1 MRKILSV
8 VLSIMIIITAYG
20 GALDA
25 MAETKEIQLWSGNL
39 DLGGCVVSEITDA
52 EENGYLVQFS
62 VKKPFESIIMAVRTW
77 DVLPDA
83 SFSLYEFDYDV
94 ETTLNTEPIKTE
106 HFTEIQNT
114 QEFKFGEQPAG
125 EYLLRIHNVE
135 GRLGIWSSQ
144 YLTRNGVRAIFAGNA
159 LENGVYGY
167 IRFTDA
173 TYENE
178 EEYFGDLT
186 EYRISG
192 GSHTPPPEYEY
203 PDDSAVSTMNVN
215 PSSWS
220 AVDGLGRTLSTS
232 ETVGKTKED
241 KFVGCFYWIWHER
254 FSEYNGWNVE
264 KIVKMHPDAINDYN
278 HAVWEGTVNTTQFFW
293 NDPLFGNYRTSDE
306 YVLRKHAEMLADAGV
321 DVIIFDASNAAEVW
335 KNGYDRL
342 FQVFE
347 KAKSDGVKVP
357 QIAFLLNF
365 SGGSDCRSQ
374 LHQLYSD
381 IYYRQRYQDLW
392 FYWQGKPLILA
403 QKKCLNLRDDLDRNI
418 SKFFTF
424 KTDDPSYFSKDT
436 NYNDNVWGWCSD
448 YPQTKYGLK
457 DGKPEMMTVSVAQNI
472 HDGKLVAMN
481 CVEGAQGRSF
491 THGDYSYSYEY
502 AGKTITVDSEI
513 ENSKYYGLNF
523 QQQWDYVHECDPEFV
538 FITGFNEWIAGRF
551 ENWEGTSNAFP
562 DQYRDEYSRDIEP
575 SKGELKDYY
584 YYQMIENIRRFK
596 GCESVEK
603 AFETNTVDIL
613 GDASQWDNIGI
624 EYNHYTGSTIARDSA
639 GYKGCYYKSDTMRN
653 DIVSSKVAFDDNN
666 VYFMVKTAEEISPYT
681 DNAWMRLLVDTDF
694 SGISPNWEGFEY
706 IVNRVSPSSDLATL
720 ERSKGGW
727 DFETVGQIRYSV
739 RNNVMQLEIPREMLG
754 MEKGGDVPDFN
765 FKWSD
770 NMQTDG
776 DIMDF
781 YLSGDVA
788 PGGRFTFAF
797 SSDIVGAE
805 DLGDVDFDGNVTS
818 SDALKVLQHSV
829 GKVDFTP
836 KQKKVANVTGGDKIT
851 SLDALNILQ
860 YSVGKIK
867 EFAIVKKKG

>member
-1 MRKILSV
+1 MKKILSV
-8 VLSIMIIITAYG
+8 LLVIMIITMTACA
-20 GALDA
+20 GAFNPMD
-25 MAETKEIQLWSGNL
+25 ETKDVQLWSGDL

-52 EENGYLVQFS
+52 EEDGYLVQFS
-62 VKKPFESIIMAVRTW
+62 VNEPFKGIIMAVRTW
-77 DVLPDA
+77 DVFPDA
-83 SFSLYEFDYDV
+83 SFSLYKFDYDV
-94 ETTLNTEPIKTE
+94 KTTLNTKPIKTE
-106 HFTEIQNT
+106 RFTEIQNT
-114 QEFKFGEQPAG
+114 QEFSFDEKPAG
-125 EYLLRIHNVE
+125 EYLLRIHDVN
-135 GRLGIWSSQ
+135 GRLGIWSSHNLRQ
-144 YLTRNGVRAIFAGNA
+144 NGVRAIFAGNA

-167 IRFTDA
+167 IRFCDD

-178 EEYFGDLT
+178 QEYFGKLT

-192 GSHTPPPEYEY
+192 GSHTPPPEYQY
-203 PDDSAVSTMNVN
+203 PNDSAVSTMNVN

-220 AVDGLGRTLSTS
+220 AVDGPGRTLSTS
-232 ETVGKTKED
+232 EAVGKTKEN

-254 FSEYNGWNVE
+254 FSEFNGLNVE
-264 KIVKMHPDAINDYN
+264 NTVSMYPEATNDYN
-278 HAVWEGTVNTTQFFW
+278 HAAWENTVNTTQFFW

-335 KNGYDRL
+335 KNGYDKL

-374 LHQLYSD
+374 LHQLYFD

-403 QKKCLNLRDDLDRNI
+403 QKKCLDLRDDLDVNI
-418 SKFFTF
+418 SNFFTF

-436 NYNDNVWGWCSD
+436 DYNDNVWGWCSD
-448 YPQTKYGLK
+448 YPQTKYGIK

-472 HDGKLVAMN
+472 HDGRLVAMN
-481 CVEGAQGRSF
+481 CAQGAQGRSF

-502 AGKTITVDSEI
+502 AGKTVTVNSEI

-562 DQYRDEYSRDIEP
+562 DQFRDEYSRDIEP

-596 GCESVEK
+596 GCESAKK

-624 EYNHYTGSTIARDSA
+624 EYNHYTGSTLARDSA
-639 GYKGCYYKSDTMRN
+639 GYKDCYYKSDTMRN
-653 DIVSSKVAFDDNN
+653 DIVSSKVAFDDNK
-666 VYFMVKTAEEISPYT
+666 VYFMVKTAEELSPYT
-681 DNAWMRLLVDTDF
+681 DNAWMRLLIDTDF
-694 SGISPNWEGFEY
+694 SGTSPNWEGFEY
-706 IVNRVSPSSDLATL
+706 IVNRVSPSSELATL

-727 DFETVGQIRYSV
+727 NFETVGQIRYSV
-739 RNNVMQLEIPREMLG
+739 KNNVMQLEIPREMLG
-754 MEKGGDVPDFN
+754 MKKGGNLPDFN

-797 SSDIVGAE
+797 SSNIVGDE
-805 DLGDVDFDGNVTS
+805 DLVDVDNDGEVTVN
-818 SDALKVLQHSV
+818 DALLALQL
-829 GKVDFTP
+829 T
-836 KQKKVANVTGGDKIT
+836 
-851 SLDALNILQ
+851 
-860 YSVGKIK
+860 VGKIQLSDRQIK
-867 EFAIVKKKG
+867 DGDADRTQGLSVSDTLLILKKTVGKSEEISKQQ